1 MRALLGDADNS
12 DTSDFASLIW
22 INKLNF
28 SYAIKKQRC
37 SDSDLPTKYNLQS
50 YPNFLTKAD
59 EPAPTQMKRT
69 Y

>member
-12 DTSDFASLIW
+12 DTSAFASLIW
-22 INKLNF
+22 IYKLNF

-37 SDSDLPTKYNLQS
+37 SDIDLPTKYNLQS